1 MLSRIERAKQFLP
14 FDAVKGL
21 QFALREKENLCIS
34 KVELSDEQIENI
46 SNLLGVTKIGD
57 SIEVVYYDNKQY
69 KKIQGKV
76 TKISNVKKS
85 IAIDNVE
92 VFFIDMHSI
101 NREF

>member
-69 KKIQGKV
+69 EKIQGKV

-92 VFFIDMHSI
+92 VFFIDIFSI
-101 NREF
+101 NREY

>member
-46 SNLLGVTKIGD
+46 SNLLGVMKIGD

-92 VFFIDMHSI
+92 VFFIDIFSI
-101 NREF
+101 NREY

>member
-21 QFALREKENLCIS
+21 QFALREKENLCMN

-46 SNLLGVTKIGD
+46 SNLLGVMKIGD

-92 VFFIDMHSI
+92 VFFIDIFSI
-101 NREF
+101 NREY

>member
-21 QFALREKENLCIS
+21 QFALREKENLCMS

-46 SNLLGVTKIGD
+46 SNLLGVMKIGD

-92 VFFIDMHSI
+92 VFFIDIFSI
-101 NREF
+101 NREY

>member
-34 KVELSDEQIENI
+34 KVELSDEQIDNI

-92 VFFIDMHSI
+92 VFFIDIFSI
-101 NREF
+101 NREY

>member
-57 SIEVVYYDNKQY
+57 SIEVVYYDNKQK

-92 VFFIDMHSI
+92 VFFIDIFSI
-101 NREF
+101 NREY

>member
-1 MLSRIERAKQFLP
+1 MLSRIERAEQFLP

-21 QFALREKENLCIS
+21 QFALREKENLCMN

-46 SNLLGVTKIGD
+46 SNLLGVMKIGD

-92 VFFIDMHSI
+92 VFFIDIFSI
-101 NREF
+101 NREY

>member
-21 QFALREKENLCIS
+21 QFALREKENLCMS

-92 VFFIDMHSI
+92 VFFIDIFSI
-101 NREF
+101 NREY

>member
-21 QFALREKENLCIS
+21 QFALREKENLCMS
-34 KVELSDEQIENI
+34 KVELSDGQIENI
-46 SNLLGVTKIGD
+46 SNLLRVIKIGD
-57 SIEVVYYDNKQY
+57 IIEVVYYVKKQY

-85 IAIDNVE
+85 IVIDDVE
-92 VFFIDMHSI
+92 IFFIDIFSI
-101 NREF
+101 NREY

>member
-92 VFFIDMHSI
+92 VFFIDIFSI
-101 NREF
+101 NREY